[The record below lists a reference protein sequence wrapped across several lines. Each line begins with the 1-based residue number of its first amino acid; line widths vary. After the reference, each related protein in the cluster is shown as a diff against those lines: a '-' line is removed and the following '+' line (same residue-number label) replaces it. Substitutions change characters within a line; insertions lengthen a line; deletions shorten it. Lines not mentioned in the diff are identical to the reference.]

1 MKFFDSDVFAVL
13 LIVFT
18 ILFVLTHVVLFLFN
32 KGV

>member
-18 ILFVLTHVVLFLFN
+18 VLFVLVHLALFHF
-32 KGV
+32 G

>member
-18 ILFVLTHVVLFLFN
+18 ILFVFVHVVLFLFN